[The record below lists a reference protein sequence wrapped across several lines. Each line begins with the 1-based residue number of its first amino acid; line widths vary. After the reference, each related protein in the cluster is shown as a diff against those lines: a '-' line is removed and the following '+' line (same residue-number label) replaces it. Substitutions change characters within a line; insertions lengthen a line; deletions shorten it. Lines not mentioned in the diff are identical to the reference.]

1 MGKLVLG
8 GKADAE
14 IQFRSR
20 RDVALRDVVSGH
32 SVRPRWD
39 IALTGSDHVPSLL
52 PTSLLGINTR
62 IVPMIVVTSVFLG
75 FFFFQNDNNKEQE
88 VFSCAGNSAERLAL
102 TRTKKFPFPFRLWN
116 SPREPL
122 LN

>member
-8 GKADAE
+8 GKPDAE

-32 SVRPRWD
+32 SMKPRWD

-62 IVPMIVVTSVFLG
+62 IVPTIVVASVILG
-75 FFFFQNDNNKEQE
+75 FFFQNNNNKEQE
-88 VFSCAGNSAERLAL
+88 VC
-102 TRTKKFPFPFRLWN
+102 FRVRGIQQNVWL
-116 SPREPL
+116 
-122 LN
+122 